1 MQQTIPV
8 NDRYTAS
15 YVGSTPS
22 TGPFAV
28 DFPFFSL
35 ADVVVTRKFTGQG
48 HAEVLVRGADY
59 ELVGV
64 ATEDGSFSSGT
75 ITLVLPTANATIARY
90 GSTTIERLSNFPLQ
104 GFFSRL
110 ALNAELNRIT
120 VVLQEQEADQ
130 ATNDLQALKI
140 PEAEAHDGFNTIAS
154 PAVTRRGRLLA
165 WDATGNLTQST
176 RTLEEIEAQPPT
188 IPSTPLSGLVNVL
201 DWGAVGDGITDDT
214 EALQAALGTGHAIF
228 LPCGRYLVTSM
239 LVVPNGS
246 GIFGE
251 TKMCSRI
258 VVDGSFNMLE
268 AGVIR
273 IGPEVAPNWPD
284 GNPGTLKDFTIEF
297 IQPNVSVRASVIQYP
312 WAIMADAAPRTVIQN
327 IRIVRGWKGISMC
340 GGGYSTGGCFIDGLE
355 ASCFHTSVKIDEV
368 LDVMHFSRFH
378 LWAFGCLESPY
389 NNLFDVMKD
398 GQTIGLEV
406 GRCDTLLLNDFFAI
420 QMPRAIWIHQ
430 GSVTPSVAYYM
441 GNLTNIMLDDSGIVI
456 SQGTWNVSN
465 LYVTPGDVT
474 DRVIDIVSE
483 SNTSWC
489 YVNFTGLY
497 LRFLSMGPGAG
508 LEAIR
513 LGAPASASS
522 VGVVNVNITN
532 MMSTSHTMDRTHI
545 KLAASAGGNTTL
557 LLNNAHILCA
567 ASPVPPNYTKPKIH
581 VTGGARAMFS
591 NISGSDFANTGDL
604 IKIDADEWVSLSDIT
619 TMGYQIT
626 GPANAT
632 TIQSN
637 APGYIQTYTPTV
649 TAQSGTLT
657 SYTSSGRY
665 SWFGKRLKVQATV
678 NIGTNGTAAGALIV
692 RLPGSWGAA
701 ARQTVS
707 GQISGTG
714 VACYGVIDYS
724 QNSFSVIKYDGTYP
738 GADGVTLTI
747 SGEIEVG

>member
-1 MQQTIPV
+1 MTVTTTTNSI
-8 NDRYTAS
+8 RYAGNGVTTAFAFPYIFFDPTDLVVS
-15 YVGSTPS
+15 LSNETTGS
-22 TGPFAV
+22 F
-28 DFPFFSL
+28 
-35 ADVVVTRKFTGQG
+35 VVVLNGDYAVSGDYADGEYASGGTVTFNTAPATGNTVFITRNVPAIQNVTLIDNTKFPAATVNTEFDYLTVLAQQG
-48 HAEVLVRGADY
+48 YAID
-59 ELVGV
+59 
-64 ATEDGSFSSGT
+64 
-75 ITLVLPTANATIARY
+75 
-90 GSTTIERLSNFPLQ
+90 Q
-104 GFFSRL
+104 L
-110 ALNAELNRIT
+110 ALHIPANEIGLVT
-120 VVLQEQEADQ
+120 EA
-130 ATNDLQALKI
+130 A
-140 PEAEAHDGFNTIAS
+140 PNT
-154 PAVTRRGRLLA
+154 TRRSRVLA
-165 WDATGNLTQST
+165 WDAAGNLTQST
-176 RTLEEIEAQPPT
+176 KTLSEIEAGAPSPGTPT
-188 IPSTPLSGLVNVL
+188 AGLVNVL
-201 DWGAVGDGITDDT
+201 DWGAVGDGVTDDT
-214 EALQAALGTGHAIF
+214 AAIQAALGTGHAIF
-228 LPCGRYLVTSM
+228 LPCGHYLITDM
-239 LVVPNGS
+239 LTVPYGS

-251 TKMCSRI
+251 TKFCSRI
-258 VVDGSFNMLE
+258 MVDSNFNMAAL
-268 AGVIR
+268 GVIR
-273 IGPEVAPNWPD
+273 VGPEVDNWQD
-284 GNPGTLKDFTIEF
+284 GNPATLKDFTIEF
-297 IQPNVSVRASVIQYP
+297 YQPNVSVRASVIQYP
-312 WAIMADAAPRTVIQN
+312 WAIMADAAPRTVIEN

-340 GGGYSTGGCFIDGLE
+340 GGGYSTGGCWIDGLE

-378 LWAFGCLESPY
+378 LWGFGCIDSPY
-389 NNLFDVMKD
+389 ENLFNVMKD

-430 GSVTPSVAYYM
+430 GSVTPSIAYYM

-532 MMSTSHTMDRTHI
+532 MMSTSHTMDRNHI

-626 GPANAT
+626 GPSNAT

-637 APGYIQTYTPTV
+637 APGYIQTYTPAV
-649 TAQSGTLT
+649 TAQSGGLT

-678 NIGTNGTAAGALIV
+678 NIGTNGTAAGALVV
-692 RLPGSWGAA
+692 RLPGLWGAA

-707 GQISGTG
+707 GQISGSA

-724 QNSFSVIKYDGTYP
+724 QNAFSVIKYDGTYP
-738 GADGVTLTI
+738 GGDGVTLTI